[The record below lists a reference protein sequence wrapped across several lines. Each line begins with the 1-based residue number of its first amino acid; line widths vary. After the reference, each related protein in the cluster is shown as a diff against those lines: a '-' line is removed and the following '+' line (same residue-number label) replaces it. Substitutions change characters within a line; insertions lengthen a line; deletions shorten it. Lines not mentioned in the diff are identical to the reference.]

1 LTHLFKDIFGQ
12 TAICE
17 KFSMAIQAKKLH
29 HGYIFSGQKGIGKEA
44 VAIELMK
51 IRNCENSNGGY
62 CGKCKACRDLSALSS
77 EDLLYIQPSVKE
89 SENSADMPDYI
100 GHELAKKGAKK
111 GYYKLNYPTT
121 GNISIDQIKEIREFA
136 RFASLRKSA
145 KFVIIYPADGMN
157 KEAQNA
163 LLKVLEEP
171 PANFHFFLITEHR
184 NQLLPTILSRCQTV
198 DFPDLRTEDLALYLK
213 SEYPVLPPNAELA
226 INNANGSIDNLQKLI
241 SADGARLLETEQ
253 KLYTIFNKTT
263 PPDTIKQLDELLS
276 LTGNGEVTAAQVLES
291 VSRRIIKE
299 IHQSNSPQALN
310 CVKRLTTYFSSAL
323 YMLERNINQRLLFVN
338 IYITYR
344 EELRKWKITI

>member
-1 LTHLFKDIFGQ
+1 MAHFFKDIFGQ
-12 TAICE
+12 SAICE
-17 KFSMAIQAKKLH
+17 KFSLAVEAKKLH
-29 HGYIFSGQKGIGKEA
+29 HGYIFSGQKGVGKEA

-51 IRNCENSNGGY
+51 IRNCESSVGGY
-62 CGKCKACRDLSALSS
+62 CGKCKACRDFSALSS
-77 EDLLYIQPSVKE
+77 EDLLYIQPAVKE

-100 GHELAKKGAKK
+100 GHELAKKGTKK
-111 GYYKLNYPTT
+111 GYYKLNYPTS

-198 DFPDLRTEDLALYLK
+198 EFPDLRAVDLTSYLK
-213 SEYPVLPPNAELA
+213 KEYPVLPANAEIA
-226 INNANGSIDNLQKLI
+226 ISNANGSIDNLQKLI
-241 SADGARLLETEQ
+241 SADGARLLEIEQ

-276 LTGNGEVTAAQVLES
+276 LTGNGEITPAQVLES